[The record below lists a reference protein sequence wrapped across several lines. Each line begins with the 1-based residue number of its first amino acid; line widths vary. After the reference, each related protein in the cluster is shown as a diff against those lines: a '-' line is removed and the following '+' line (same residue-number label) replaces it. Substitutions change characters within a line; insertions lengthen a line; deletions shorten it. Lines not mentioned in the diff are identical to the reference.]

1 MAKPTVTYECT
12 SCGATSLRWVGRC
25 PKCQEFGT
33 VTEIAKAPVT
43 GTAKSHKVG
52 KASAAVRPAQ
62 AVSDIAEERVRRTP
76 TGAGEF
82 DRVIGGGLV
91 AGQVVLLAGE
101 PGVGKSTLL
110 LAVAHAHATS
120 HSGVVLYVSGEESA
134 DQIALRAR
142 RIGAVSDR
150 LLIADDNDLFT
161 VLGQVDHHR
170 PSLIIIDSVQTI
182 ASPELDGR
190 AGGVAQVL
198 EVTQALTR
206 TAKQRSIPILMVG
219 QSTKDSSIAGPRA
232 LEHLVDT
239 VLTFDGDRA
248 TSLRILRTAKN
259 RYGPADE
266 FVCFEQ
272 TESGLREVTD
282 PSELFRGHRDEPVPG
297 TCVTVTMEGR
307 RALLAEIQ
315 ALVSPSN
322 LPNPRRIVTGLDTT
336 RIITL
341 AAVTEKAGLGG
352 LSGVDV
358 FVATVG
364 GMQIADPGA
373 DLAVC
378 LAIASSKRNV
388 AMPADVLAIGE
399 VALSGDVRP
408 VPFLPQRVA
417 EARRLGYRRILVP
430 AGSLSRLDNA
440 TVSGSKITE
449 ITHVS
454 RGLESLDRIAKTGR

>member
-1 MAKPTVTYECT
+1 MAKSTVSYQCNA
-12 SCGATSLRWVGRC
+12 CGATSLRWVGRC

-33 VTEIAKAPVT
+33 VIEIAPTPTSKAT
-43 GTAKSHKVG
+43 KAGT
-52 KASAAVRPAQ
+52 KAAAVRPAQ

-110 LAVAHAHATS
+110 LAVAHAFTAKHPGS
-120 HSGVVLYVSGEESA
+120 VLYVSGEESA

-142 RIGAVSDR
+142 RIGAMSEH
-150 LLIADDNDLFT
+150 LLVADDSDLFT
-161 VLGQVDHHR
+161 VLGLIDHHR
-170 PSLIIIDSVQTI
+170 PALVVIDSVQTI

-206 TAKQRSIPILMVG
+206 TAKQRGVPLLLIG

-239 VLTFDGDRA
+239 VLTFDGDRTTALRLLRA
-248 TSLRILRTAKN
+248 TKN

-266 FVCFEQ
+266 IVAFEQ
-272 TESGLREVTD
+272 TERGLAEVKD
-282 PSELFRGHRDEPVPG
+282 PSELFRGHRDKPVAG

-315 ALVSPSN
+315 ALVAAGSGPA
-322 LPNPRRIVTGLDTT
+322 PRRTVTGMDTT
-336 RIITL
+336 RIVTL
-341 AAVTEKAGLGG
+341 AAVTERAGAQG
-352 LSGVDV
+352 LSQRDI

-364 GMQIADPGA
+364 GAQIADPAA

-378 LAIASSKRNV
+378 LAIYSGMRDTPI
-388 AMPADVLAIGE
+388 PADVLAIGE
-399 VALSGDVRP
+399 VALSGDIRP
-408 VPFLPQRVA
+408 VPFLAQRVA
-417 EARRLGYRRILVP
+417 EARRLGFTRILVP
-430 AGSLSRLDNA
+430 AGSRDRVDGVVELRHLDAGLAAIDRLA
-440 TVSGSKITE
+440 
-449 ITHVS
+449 
-454 RGLESLDRIAKTGR
+454 GRPGG

>member
-1 MAKPTVTYECT
+1 MAKPTVSYACT
-12 SCGATSLRWVGRC
+12 ACGAASLRWVGRC

-33 VTEIAKAPVT
+33 VVEQAPTTSTKAAKT
-43 GTAKSHKVG
+43 GRATARG
-52 KASAAVRPAQ
+52 RPAQ
-62 AVSDIAEERVRRTP
+62 PVTEIAEERVRRMP
-76 TGAGEF
+76 SGAGEF

-91 AGQVVLLAGE
+91 PGQVVLLAGE

-110 LAVAHAHATS
+110 LSVAHAFAQQHRGTA
-120 HSGVVLYVSGEESA
+120 LYVSGEESA

-142 RIGAVSDR
+142 RIGAVSER

-161 VLGQVDHHR
+161 ILGQIEHHR
-170 PSLIIIDSVQTI
+170 PALVVIDSVQTI
-182 ASPELDGR
+182 ASPELEGR
-190 AGGVAQVL
+190 AGGVSQVI
-198 EVTQALTR
+198 EVTSALTR
-206 TAKQRSIPILMVG
+206 TAKQRGIPMLLVG
-219 QSTKDSSIAGPRA
+219 QSTKENSIAGPRA

-239 VLTFDGDRA
+239 VLTFDGERTTA
-248 TSLRILRTAKN
+248 LRLLRTTKN

-272 TESGLREVTD
+272 TESGLREVAD
-282 PSELFRGHRDEPVPG
+282 PSELFRGHREEPVPG

-315 ALVSPSN
+315 ALVSNST
-322 LPNPRRIVTGLDTT
+322 LSNPRRVVTGMDTT

-341 AAVTEKAGLGG
+341 AAVTEKAGLKG
-352 LSGVDV
+352 LSSVDI

-364 GMQIADPGA
+364 GAQIADPGA

-378 LAIASSKRNV
+378 LAIASS
-388 AMPADVLAIGE
+388 AGGAPMPADVLAIGE

-408 VPFLPQRVA
+408 VPFLAQRVA

-430 AGSLSRLDNA
+430 AGSLPRLDTA

-449 ITHVS
+449 ITHVG
-454 RGLESLDRIAKTGR
+454 RGLESLNRIAKTGQ